1 MFKTTSDRLNYGNM
15 ITPPAGYVLEKAV
28 GTTYSLDLEALT
40 AICISLGLLEDTDSE
55 IIKNPIGMLNA
66 LQKVSDKIVIF
77 CEAGQ
82 IKMPSTPSALCI
94 LLEKMVVEVCLKYD
108 KKIGRYP
115 AFHPKTW
122 LLVFIN
128 DEGERQ
134 YRFVVL
140 SRNLTFDRS
149 WDISVAID
157 GKTGRKTN
165 DSNSIKSFI
174 SFLNDHLIKD
184 SVEIN
189 RQRRLL
195 NAMLSELEYVTFE
208 LNDKAFSSFEVMP
221 LGIGAERYDI
231 ENDYLFTDTFHE
243 IAIMSPFLSKSTIEK
258 FNDERMGL
266 TDAKRTLITRRS
278 ELSKLKPEACN
289 RFNVYVL
296 KDDIYN
302 GEESLSEDN
311 VEAQKQ
317 DIHAKMYLRRKYSD
331 TSLYLGSMNASYAAI
346 NSNVEM
352 MIRLDT
358 KNRYLNTDIFLRD
371 IFSGEPDN
379 KNNPFELVQV
389 LDDSNESSITESD
402 KLEQIIKKICRMKP
416 RAYVS
421 ANNEKFDVNIKF
433 NEYMSVDEY
442 DVKLYPFRSN
452 RSCDLSEQVN
462 FNELDLLQLSQFY
475 KLEVKGSEETVVR
488 IIMIPTTGIPDIREN
503 EIVKSV
509 VSNKK
514 SFIEYVAFVL
524 GDDYLLSLLE
534 SKQISKTGG
543 NGEEAHNSMPA
554 VYEKMLKTS
563 LTDPD
568 RLKEINYILR
578 MIDDND
584 IVPDEFRDMYQVF
597 RNTLR
602 I

>member
-15 ITPPAGYVLEKAV
+15 ITPPAGFTLEKAV

-40 AICISLGLLEDTDSE
+40 AISISLGLVEDTDSE
-55 IIKNPIGMLNA
+55 LINNPISMLNA

-82 IKMPSTPSALCI
+82 IKMPSTPSPLCI
-94 LLEKMVVEVCLKYD
+94 LLEKMVVEICLKYD

-122 LLVFIN
+122 LLVYVN
-128 DEGERQ
+128 DEGERH

-157 GKTGRKTN
+157 GKPGRKTN
-165 DSNSIKSFI
+165 NSASIISFI
-174 SFLNDHLIKD
+174 SYLKDHLVRD
-184 SVEIN
+184 SVELN
-189 RQRRLL
+189 RQRRLI
-195 NAMLSELEYVTFE
+195 NAVLSELEYVTFE
-208 LNDKAFSSFEVMP
+208 LNDKAFTSYEIMP
-221 LGIGAERYDI
+221 LGIGANRYDI
-231 ENDYLFTDTFHE
+231 ENDFLFTDTFHE
-243 IAIMSPFLSKSTIEK
+243 IAIMSPFLSKSTIELYNSEK
-258 FNDERMGL
+258 MGL

-278 ELSKLKPEACN
+278 ELGKLKPEDCDK
-289 RFNVYVL
+289 FNIYAL

-302 GEESLSEDN
+302 GEESLSEEN
-311 VEAQKQ
+311 VETQKQ

-331 TSLYLGSMNASYAAI
+331 VFLYVGSMNASFAAI

-358 KNRYLNTDIFLRD
+358 KNRHLNTDIFLND
-371 IFSGEPDN
+371 LFSGDPDN

-389 LDDSNESSITESD
+389 TGDGAESSLSESD
-402 KLEQIIKKICRMKP
+402 KLEQVIKKICRMKP
-416 RAYVS
+416 RAYVTDN
-421 ANNEKFDVNIKF
+421 AGKYDVSIKF
-433 NEYMSVDEY
+433 MEFSDIDEY
-442 DVKLYPFRSN
+442 EAKLYPFRSN
-452 RSCDLSEQVN
+452 RVANLGESVEFEGLE
-462 FNELDLLQLSQFY
+462 LLQLSQFY
-475 KLEVKGSEETVVR
+475 KLEVVGEEETVVR
-488 IIMIPTTGIPDIREN
+488 IIMVPTTGIPDIREN

-543 NGEEAHNSMPA
+543 KGDGTKNSMPA
-554 VYEKMLKTS
+554 VYEKMLKTA
-563 LTDPD
+563 LTDPE
-568 RLKEINYILR
+568 RLGEINYLMK
-578 MIDDND
+578 MIDDKE
-584 IVPDEFRDMYQVF
+584 IIPDEFRDMYQIF
-597 RNTLR
+597 RNTLKL
-602 I
+602 